1 METKNIIK
9 ARAVAKIAHFSQRY
23 SGRDYFEAHVSEVAR
38 RVSEAGGSERHIV
51 VAYLHDVIEDTHV
64 TLSDLHDLGF
74 SSVIQAAVDALTR
87 REGETYLTEYIER
100 VLCNDIATVV
110 KYHDLRANTNT
121 ATPVK
126 LARRNL
132 KAMTRIKAEMSK

>member
-9 ARAVAKIAHFSQRY
+9 ARAVAKIAHAGQRY
-23 SGRDYFEAHVSEVAR
+23 SGCDYFEAHVSEVAR
-38 RVSEAGGSERHIV
+38 RVIEAGGSERHIV
-51 VAYLHDVIEDTHV
+51 VAYLHDIVEDTHV
-64 TLSDLHDLGF
+64 TLSDLHALGF
-74 SSVIQAAVDALTR
+74 SSAIQAAVDALTR

-132 KAMTRIKAEMSK
+132 KAMARIKAEMSK